1 MVCCSMAPTGSRRG
15 WRGSA
20 AGSGGPLQLNIW
32 VPDPLVDDPGG
43 TSRGHRV
50 PAPLRRTRPDRPPD
64 APAYTA
70 QCAAMLEAGPT
81 AVSSIMGLFDA
92 DYVNRLHERGIAWFA
107 TAVTLDDA
115 LAAQEAGADAVIAQ
129 GFEAGGH
136 RGVVDPDT
144 AERTAVGLV
153 ALVPHLVD
161 HLRVP
166 VIAAG
171 GIGDGRGVA
180 AALALGA
187 SAVHVGTALL
197 RTPEAGI
204 DPAWSASLDG
214 LRPEHTVPDPGLLRA
229 PRPGRPHRVRQGLGR
244 RRRAP
249 PRATPPSGSWWR
261 AGAAVT
267 RRASTGPTTGRAR
280 PRRWPPPSPRAG
292 SSPGCGTRP
301 APARHGCDARSKS
314 CVLHAAEEGL
324 PLTLRERDAAGP
336 PGSLLSRTSTR
347 PFDPV
352 PPRRNFCSGVRTRYE
367 LVATAHAG
375 LQHTPSCTDTHHSEC
390 KR

>member
-1 MVCCSMAPTGSRRG
+1 MSGRR
-15 WRGSA
+15 
-20 AGSGGPLQLNIW
+20 
-32 VPDPLVDDPGG
+32 
-43 TSRGHRV
+43 
-50 PAPLRRTRPDRPPD
+50 
-64 APAYTA
+64 
-70 QCAAMLEAGPT
+70 
-81 AVSSIMGLFDA
+81 
-92 DYVNRLHERGIAWFA
+92 
-107 TAVTLDDA
+107 
-115 LAAQEAGADAVIAQ
+115 
-129 GFEAGGH
+129 GGH

-204 DPAWSASLDG
+204 DPAWSASLEG
-214 LRPEHTVPDPGLLRA
+214 LRPEQTVPTRAYSGRLGRAAPTAYVKAWADADA
-229 PRPGRPHRVRQGLGR
+229 PRPARYPTQRQLVAR
-244 RRRAP
+244 
-249 PRATPPSGSWWR
+249 WR
-261 AGAAVT
+261 AVT

-301 APARHGCDARSKS
+301 APCSP
-314 CVLHAAEEGL
+314 EG
-324 PLTLRERDAAGP
+324 E
-336 PGSLLSRTSTR
+336 
-347 PFDPV
+347 
-352 PPRRNFCSGVRTRYE
+352 PR
-367 LVATAHAG
+367 
-375 LQHTPSCTDTHHSEC
+375 
-390 KR
+390 